1 MIHIVT
7 GNTRS
12 FDYLKRAYE
21 TIKNLNIDY
30 YWYIVTT
37 SNKQINTSGFKN
49 TTNLIK
55 PGSMPMH
62 TGVNYY
68 YDVIPDKGQWVY
80 IMDDDNM
87 LHPNF
92 YLIEPHTKVENC
104 DMIVFGQQLDENN
117 ARYIESIFDIA
128 IQKIDNGQ
136 FMVRRKAVG
145 NLRYWPIY
153 RGDGYFATEMRIVTF
168 EAGRNTTIIPL
179 VASYYNG
186 QNWVKSA

>member
-30 YWYIVTT
+30 HWYIVTT

-62 TGVNYY
+62 T
-68 YDVIPDKGQWVY
+68 
-80 IMDDDNM
+80 
-87 LHPNF
+87 
-92 YLIEPHTKVENC
+92 
-104 DMIVFGQQLDENN
+104 
-117 ARYIESIFDIA
+117 
-128 IQKIDNGQ
+128 
-136 FMVRRKAVG
+136 
-145 NLRYWPIY
+145 
-153 RGDGYFATEMRIVTF
+153 
-168 EAGRNTTIIPL
+168 
-179 VASYYNG
+179 
-186 QNWVKSA
+186 